1 MSSYAPY
8 NETAICDV
16 IRAPPSEIADVI
28 TTAHLLLH
36 IPHFLS
42 FMKLYSTFFLFY
54 GKGSFMVRYR
64 F

>member
-8 NETAICDV
+8 NETAICD
-16 IRAPPSEIADVI
+16 ENADVI

-42 FMKLYSTFFLFY
+42 FMKLYSIFFILW
-54 GKGSFMVRYR
+54 KG
-64 F
+64 